1 MERRFSYAIVL
12 GSLLSLLGATTPLD
26 LELLTDAADLGG
38 PAGST
43 GGASWVMVLPAG
55 QGGPGGSDP
64 SEHDPTVVPPFEFD
78 PNCPYTINERRIPW
92 HVIEHSAQVD
102 PSRGGTRV
110 LLAVIGSG
118 LWRNAVGLA
127 YAVAR
132 EPNGEVSLYRFHGT
146 GSTLEFQEA
155 LRSVSELYMRPESGW
170 ERVVA
175 SSSVLDLGAWIEAG
189 EGRLSSE
196 AQAVFRGAHGGLLK
210 YISYP
215 DVEDQDD

>member
-78 PNCPYTINERRIPW
+78 PNCPVHPNAARFPWERLESSVR
-92 HVIEHSAQVD
+92 
-102 PSRGGTRV
+102 
-110 LLAVIGSG
+110 
-118 LWRNAVGLA
+118 
-127 YAVAR
+127 R
-132 EPNGEVSLYRFHGT
+132 EPAGGGACVVGAATATQLFRSGFGAAFALVREPRGQVSLYLFEGNGDVGAFNEAMLSVWGT
-146 GSTLEFQEA
+146 SPLSNSQWQQLVNVPTMADFISWL
-155 LRSVSELYMRPESGW
+155 ESGDTVLV
-170 ERVVA
+170 ELVESAFAGAGTVVQY
-175 SSSVLDLGAWIEAG
+175 VT
-189 EGRLSSE
+189 
-196 AQAVFRGAHGGLLK
+196 
-210 YISYP
+210 YP
-215 DVEDQDD
+215 EQEQ